1 MRELADA
8 ITTVGRLAG
17 CVVEEEGEYPGWTP
31 DLNSTALA
39 LLQNTYQQRYGKQPA
54 VQVIHAGL
62 ECGLLGAAYPNM
74 DMVSFGPTIRGAHS
88 PDERVEIASVAS
100 FWELLVDALAAVPK
114 A

>member
-1 MRELADA
+1 M
-8 ITTVGRLAG
+8 
-17 CVVEEEGEYPGWTP
+17 VEEEGEYPGWNP

-39 LLQNTYQQRYGKQPA
+39 LVQQVYKKRYGAEPVVK
-54 VQVIHAGL
+54 VIHAGL
-62 ECGLLGAAYPNM
+62 ECGLLGAIYPKL
-74 DMVSFGPTIRGAHS
+74 DMVSFGPTIHGAHS